1 MTSFP
6 GSELIHSPLFAITM
20 TLAAFQIAL
29 LLYQRSGRFALLH
42 PTISGAVLVSIGLVA
57 LDLDYHRY
65 YRDINW
71 LTFLLGP
78 ATVALAV
85 PLSRQLHLLR
95 DIAGPLLITTCCG
108 ATFAC
113 GSALILAWAFGADQ
127 STLLSLT
134 TKSITTPI
142 AIAVTEDIGGIAT
155 IAVASVILTGVVGI
169 VCIEWLFKKLKIE
182 DDRLWGFC
190 LGLAAHAIG
199 TSRAFERSTVAGA
212 FSSLALCLTG
222 TFTAIAVPIAANWF
236 GA

>member
-1 MTSFP
+1 MSDLLH
-6 GSELIHSPLFAITM
+6 GPLFAITL
-20 TLAAFQIAL
+20 TLLAYQGAMF
-29 LLYQRSGRFALLH
+29 LYLGSGRAAILH
-42 PTISGAVLVSIGLVA
+42 PTISGASFIA
-57 LDLDYHRY
+57 LALILLGKDYHAY
-65 YRDINW
+65 YHNIDW

-85 PLSRQLHLLR
+85 PLYRQLHLLR
-95 DIAGPLLITTCCG
+95 NMAGPLLITVTVG
-108 ATFAC
+108 AIFASA
-113 GSALILAWAFGADQ
+113 SALILAWLFGANQ

-142 AIAVTEDIGGIAT
+142 AIAVTQDIGGITT

-169 VCIEWLFKKLKIE
+169 TTITWLFTKLDIQ

-199 TSRAFERSTVAGA
+199 TSRAFERSPVAGA

-222 TFTAIAVPIAANWF
+222 AFTAVFVPFAARWIF
-236 GA
+236 

>member
-1 MTSFP
+1 MTDI
-6 GSELIHSPLFAITM
+6 IHGPLFAITL
-20 TLAAFQIAL
+20 TLLAYQAAMM
-29 LLYQRSGRFALLH
+29 LYRSSGRAAILH
-42 PTISGAVLVSIGLVA
+42 PTISGATLIA
-57 LDLDYHRY
+57 LALLAFGQDYHAY
-65 YRDINW
+65 YRNVNW

-85 PLSRQLHLLR
+85 PLYRQLHLLR
-95 DIAGPLLITTCCG
+95 NMAGPLLITVTVG
-108 ATFAC
+108 AIFASA
-113 GSALILAWAFGADQ
+113 SALILAWLFGANQ

-142 AIAVTEDIGGIAT
+142 AITVTQDIGGITT

-169 VCIEWLFKKLKIE
+169 TTITWLFNKLGIQ

-199 TSRAFERSTVAGA
+199 TSRAFERSPVAGA

-222 TFTAIAVPIAANWF
+222 AFTAVFVPFAAHWF
-236 GA
+236 L

>member
-1 MTSFP
+1 MIDLFH
-6 GSELIHSPLFAITM
+6 GPLFAITL
-20 TLAAFQIAL
+20 TLLAYQGAMF
-29 LLYQRSGRFALLH
+29 LYLRSGRAAILH
-42 PTISGAVLVSIGLVA
+42 PTISGASLIAIA
-57 LDLDYHRY
+57 LILLGQDYHAY
-65 YRDINW
+65 YRNIDW

-85 PLSRQLHLLR
+85 PLYRQLHLLR
-95 DIAGPLLITTCCG
+95 NMAGPLLITVSVG
-108 ATFAC
+108 AVFASV
-113 GSALILAWAFGADQ
+113 SALLLAWLFGANQ

-142 AIAVTEDIGGIAT
+142 AITVTQDIGGITT

-169 VCIEWLFKKLKIE
+169 TTITWLFNKLDIQ

-199 TSRAFERSTVAGA
+199 TSRAFERSPVAGA

-222 TFTAIAVPIAANWF
+222 TFTAVFVPIAARWF
-236 GA
+236 F

>member
-1 MTSFP
+1 MN
-6 GSELIHSPLFAITM
+6 ELLHGPLFAL
-20 TLAAFQIAL
+20 TLTLVAYQCAL
-29 LLYQRSGRFALLH
+29 FLYVRSGRAAMLH
-42 PTISGAVLVSIGLVA
+42 PTISGATLIAAA
-57 LDLDYHRY
+57 LFLLQQDYQAY
-65 YRDINW
+65 YQNVNW

-78 ATVALAV
+78 VTVALAV
-85 PLSRQLHLLR
+85 PLYRQLHLLR
-95 DIAGPLLITTCCG
+95 NMAMPLLVTVTVG
-108 ATFAC
+108 ALFASA
-113 GSALILAWAFGADQ
+113 SALIIAWLFGANQ

-142 AIAVTEDIGGIAT
+142 AITVTQDIGGLTT

-169 VCIEWLFKKLKIE
+169 TTITWLFNKLNIQ

-222 TFTAIAVPIAANWF
+222 AFTAILIPFVARWF
-236 GA
+236 L

>member
-1 MTSFP
+1 MSDLLH
-6 GSELIHSPLFAITM
+6 GPLFAITL
-20 TLAAFQIAL
+20 TLLAYQGAMF
-29 LLYQRSGRFALLH
+29 LYLGSGRTAILH
-42 PTISGAVLVSIGLVA
+42 PTISGASLIALALIVL
-57 LDLDYHRY
+57 DQDYHAY
-65 YRDINW
+65 YRNIDW

-85 PLSRQLHLLR
+85 PLYRQLHLLR
-95 DIAGPLLITTCCG
+95 NMAGPLLITVTVG
-108 ATFAC
+108 AIFASA
-113 GSALILAWAFGADQ
+113 SALILAWLFGANQ

-142 AIAVTEDIGGIAT
+142 AIAVTQDIGGITT

-169 VCIEWLFKKLKIE
+169 TTITWLFNKLDIQ

-199 TSRAFERSTVAGA
+199 TSRAFERSPVAGA

-222 TFTAIAVPIAANWF
+222 AFTAVFVPFVSHWLF
-236 GA
+236 